1 VAILIGSNDAV
12 IAHGVDVTERITAGK
27 TIDARTTGAVF
38 KASAAG
44 QDSQDTGR
52 DE

>member
-1 VAILIGSNDAV
+1 MAIFIGSNDAI
-12 IAHGVDVTERITAGK
+12 IAHGVDVTERIAAGK

-38 KASAAG
+38 KASAARQDG
-44 QDSQDTGR
+44 QHTGR